1 MHLTVRNVKK
11 EYGKKA
17 ALNGFSYTFK
27 EGIYGLL
34 GPNGAGKST
43 LMKTITQNVKPTSGE
58 ILFDNNNIFVMGDK
72 YRALIGYM
80 PQQQNIYP
88 FYTGRQFLSYMGI
101 LKGEKKKELNDRIN
115 MLANQ
120 VDLRNVI
127 DDRIGTYSGGMKQ
140 RLLIAQTFL
149 GKSKILIFD
158 EPTAGLDPKERV
170 HVRQLIHENSSD
182 KIIIIATHVV
192 QDIESIADYIILQ
205 KDGRVEKSAS
215 PDELVMA
222 LGNDREYGLEDV
234 YMDVFGEK

>member
-1 MHLTVRNVKK
+1 MPV
-11 EYGKKA
+11 Y
-17 ALNGFSYTFK
+17 
-27 EGIYGLL
+27 
-34 GPNGAGKST
+34 
-43 LMKTITQNVKPTSGE
+43 
-58 ILFDNNNIFVMGDK
+58 IFHQ
-72 YRALIGYM
+72 I
-80 PQQQNIYP
+80 NIYP

-120 VDLRNVI
+120 VNLRNVI